1 MLKLTLP
8 DGKVLQLPDKSTGMQ
23 AAESIGQKL
32 AKDALA
38 IQVDGEIR
46 DLNRVIEKD
55 CKIKILT
62 FSDEKGKDILRH
74 STHIRTSSQKNLS
87 FGKTNNRTGS
97 RRRILLRL

>member
-23 AAESIGQKL
+23 AAQAIGQKL

-46 DLNRVIEKD
+46 DLSRVIEKD

-62 FSDEKGKDILRH
+62 FSDEKGKETFRH
-74 STHIRTSSQKNLS
+74 STSSHKQSNNYFQKQNQQS
-87 FGKTNNRTGS
+87 GRQ
-97 RRRILLRL
+97 